1 MIVGHV
7 YTSCFIIQYLEYE
20 NQLFQLLGSE
30 RLIFEVPKVSS
41 LCLKIFAISFMGT
54 LVLVLVHIILMVAL
68 PCLFGE
74 AKPCQVGLVL
84 GQGTPFG
91 IFIYL
96 DFKFI
101 FQKKEFHCL
110 NTLIEFFV
118 TFIRFRVRRKCKG
131 LSLIIFMCL
140 LQVARGS
147 GELELT

>member
-91 IFIYL
+91 ILIYF

-101 FQKKEFHCL
+101 FQKKRVSLFKHAYRGYIYKIQSQKRL
-110 NTLIEFFV
+110 QKTFFGH
-118 TFIRFRVRRKCKG
+118 IRVF
-131 LSLIIFMCL
+131 
-140 LQVARGS
+140 VASSQGKW
-147 GELELT
+147 

>member
-7 YTSCFIIQYLEYE
+7 YTVKSYFIIQYQYE

-30 RLIFEVPKVSS
+30 ILFFEVPKVSS

-54 LVLVLVHIILMVAL
+54 LILVLVHIILIVAL

-74 AKPCQVGLVL
+74 AKPCQAGLVL

-91 IFIYL
+91 ILIYF

-101 FQKKEFHCL
+101 FQKKEFHLFKRAYSVFCYIYKIQSQKKL
-110 NTLIEFFV
+110 QR
-118 TFIRFRVRRKCKG
+118 TFSDHIRVFIASSQGKW
-131 LSLIIFMCL
+131 
-140 LQVARGS
+140 
-147 GELELT
+147 

>member
-30 RLIFEVPKVSS
+30 ILFFEVPKVSS

-54 LVLVLVHIILMVAL
+54 LILVLVHIILIVAL

-91 IFIYL
+91 ILIYF

-110 NTLIEFFV
+110 NTLIEV
-118 TFIRFRVRRKCKG
+118 TFIRFRVRRNCKR
-131 LSLIIFMCL
+131 LFLVHIRVF
-140 LQVARGS
+140 VASSQGKW
-147 GELELT
+147 